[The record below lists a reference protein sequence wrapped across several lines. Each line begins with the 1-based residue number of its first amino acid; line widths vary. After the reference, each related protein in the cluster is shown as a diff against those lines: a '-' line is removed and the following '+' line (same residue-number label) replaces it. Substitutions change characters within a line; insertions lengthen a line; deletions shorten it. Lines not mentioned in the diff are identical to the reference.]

1 MALMEALHG
10 KTRIALVSNGVSR
23 IQRSRLSRCPFTPL
37 LDAVIISEEVGVR
50 KPDPAMLHA
59 AMDALGCTDIRQ
71 AVMIGDSLSADIA
84 AAVRAGMDSV
94 FYDRKGTGSDQA
106 TYVVRSLEEIAG
118 IVLG

>member
-59 AMDALGCTDIRQ
+59 AMDALGCTDIRP